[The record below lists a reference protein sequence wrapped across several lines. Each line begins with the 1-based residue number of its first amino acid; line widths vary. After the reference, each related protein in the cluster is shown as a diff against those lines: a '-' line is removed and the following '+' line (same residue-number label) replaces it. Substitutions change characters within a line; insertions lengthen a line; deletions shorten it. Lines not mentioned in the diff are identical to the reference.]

1 MEENMLRSIISY
13 FAGCLFVLGVGF
25 ASVAKAVTIYATSYE
40 GQAIYKCDTVTNTNT
55 LVYSTASAGNPD
67 SLIFDPA
74 GRIIYSATPNG
85 TIHSYNPIGN
95 FDTTLAFATNPVD
108 LALDPSGTTFLV
120 SDIGSPSI
128 KRIPVAG
135 GVSTVLVNG
144 SYNAGIAYANAN
156 LFAIANHNEVDQL
169 NPVTGAVLNSSIPSA
184 LLDLDGMTYDPLTQ
198 HLWATDLNNG
208 SLVEFNPAALTYTVH
223 TLPTYFGGSLQ
234 PDGIISDGAGTI
246 YFASRKAF
254 SIYSY
259 DIATATITAHNQ
271 VFGLDDLAP
280 IIGPGSLQSVPEPA
294 SLACLT
300 VGAALLLRRRN
311 RSPRCKEKRASDS
324 LTC

>member
-1 MEENMLRSIISY
+1 MFRSIISH
-13 FAGCLFVLGVGF
+13 FAVCLLVLGVVF
-25 ASVAKAVTIYATSYE
+25 ASAANAVTIYATSYE

-74 GRIIYSATPNG
+74 GHIIYSVTTGG
-85 TIHSYNPIGN
+85 TIHSYNPVGN
-95 FDTTLAFATNPVD
+95 FDTTLGFGTSPVD
-108 LALDPSGTTFLV
+108 LALDPSGTTFLF

-128 KRIPVAG
+128 TRIPVAG
-135 GVSTVLVNG
+135 GAPTLLVNG
-144 SYNAGIAYANAN
+144 SYNAGIAYANGN

-169 NPVTGAVLNSSIPSA
+169 NPTTGALLNSSIPNA

-223 TLPTYFGGSLQ
+223 SLPLYFGGSLD
-234 PDGIISDGAGTI
+234 PDGIISDGAGTL
-246 YFASRKAF
+246 YFVSRKAF

-271 VFGLDDLAP
+271 LFGVDDLAP
-280 IIGPGSLQSVPEPA
+280 IIGLGSLQSVPEPA
-294 SLACLT
+294 SLASAAL
-300 VGAALLLRRRN
+300 GAALLLRRRN
-311 RSPRCKEKRASDS
+311 RI
-324 LTC
+324 